1 MLNYNYNI
9 IAPISNKRNA
19 SDSRPLINWEFN
31 QRTSVAANPNQPALA
46 FATMSIIASSSNA
59 TSVIVNSTGFFTSG
73 GSLVSASMSGSGVW
87 PVTGS
92 TTMSISA
99 TGIPSISG
107 ETPLNFSSVLNTSAQ
122 AGNMNLSG
130 SIISINFNSPSL
142 YTWYIN
148 GNLVHYKGNQYNPLV
163 TWKQSNLSPLTTTG
177 NVNGYTSSF
186 NIVKDANVSL
196 VNIAEAT
203 GSTSSSFQ
211 YDYNFGVTA
220 SYTASINNVTGSTT
234 MSFSIPEAGV
244 DITKYFFNETTT
256 TAITTASFV
265 ATNDNPYNITASISY
280 NKGNISNSVINWYD
294 SGSTKAY
301 ASFSIVKNANESLVA
316 NNISTIFN
324 GSFTNNY
331 AFNITSSISGGI
343 KWPNSSSFQSL
354 TMSISIPEIGLYN
367 STNSTASIVTAS
379 FAANTAI
386 NPYNI
391 TASIKLDPYPSYSL
405 SEYVFIGKGGNGSST
420 STQTAGSGGG
430 AGALVSGSGMVILP
444 DSVYIVNIGD
454 GEAAPNLGATT
465 FILDNQKL
473 IVAPNGGDG
482 TAQEAGSYGGSGGG
496 ASGGNISF
504 RPPPDNIGGASWPST
519 GSGIFFTNITGS
531 KGGNGAQHFAPTPFP
546 PNGFAIA
553 GGGGGA
559 AGPGETALACCC
571 TGHYEGGPG
580 VPNNMIT
587 FITGVTGSFS
597 NGGFGGWGPSG
608 CSPGTDPLCTAQNFN
623 RNGINFGDGGKGG
636 TAAENTGTN
645 TPLPG
650 GTGANGI
657 AIIKY
662 AGTQKGRG
670 GSITYD
676 GTYTYHTFTSSGLFY
691 STANLQPIKH

>member
-1 MLNYNYNI
+1 
-9 IAPISNKRNA
+9 
-19 SDSRPLINWEFN
+19 
-31 QRTSVAANPNQPALA
+31 
-46 FATMSIIASSSNA
+46 
-59 TSVIVNSTGFFTSG
+59 
-73 GSLVSASMSGSGVW
+73 
-87 PVTGS
+87 
-92 TTMSISA
+92 
-99 TGIPSISG
+99 
-107 ETPLNFSSVLNTSAQ
+107 
-122 AGNMNLSG
+122 
-130 SIISINFNSPSL
+130 L

-163 TWKQSNLSPLTTTG
+163 TWKQSNLSPTTTTG

-196 VNIAEAT
+196 VNIAEVT

-211 YDYNFGVTA
+211 YDYNFGVTS
-220 SYTASINNVTGSTT
+220 SYTANINNVTGSTT

-265 ATNDNPYNITASISY
+265 ATNDNPYNITASITY

-316 NNISTIFN
+316 NNISTIFS
-324 GSFTNNY
+324 GTFTNNY

-343 KWPNSSSFQSL
+343 QWPNSSSFQSL
-354 TMSISIPEIGLYN
+354 TMSIEMPEIGLYH
-367 STNSTASIVTAS
+367 STNNTASIVTAS

-405 SEYVFIGKGGNGSST
+405 DEYVFIGNGGSGAGTT
-420 STQTAGSGGG
+420 SQIAGSGGG
-430 AGALVSGSGMVILP
+430 GGAVVSGSAMIILP
-444 DSVYIVNIGD
+444 DTVYTVSIGD
-454 GEAAPNLGATT
+454 GYAAPNLSGTT
-465 FILDNQKL
+465 FNTDTQYLV
-473 IVAPNGGDG
+473 VAPNGGDG
-482 TAQEAGSYGGSGGG
+482 VGRDSGSYGGSGAG

-504 RPPPDNIGGASWPST
+504 SIPPDNPGGASWPAT
-519 GSGIFFTNITGS
+519 GSGIFFGDITGS
-531 KGGNGAQHFAPTPFP
+531 KGGDGSQYFSPTPIP
-546 PNGFAIA
+546 PYGFSIA

-559 AGPGETALACCC
+559 AGPGVRGANSAC
-571 TGHYEGGPG
+571 TGHYPGGPG

-636 TAAENTGTN
+636 TAAPNTGFDA
-645 TPLPG
+645 PLAG
-650 GTGANGI
+650 GSGATGI

-670 GSITYD
+670 GSVTYD
-676 GTYTYHTFTSSGLFY
+676 GTYTYHTFTASGQFY